1 MTEFFF
7 GIVLN
12 LWWIIIL
19 NRPIHEC
26 SMYFHLF
33 KSSFIFFIRIFQL
46 YHTNPIHFFQIQIY
60 VFHFYSYFKW
70 YSKNLFPVVHCQ
82 LIYRTSIFL
91 FICFVCQIYFV
102 LSGVFT
108 DLVSCNLAKLSC
120 QFLQSFSYRLLE
132 IFHIDNYMETMM
144 SGNKDIFI
152 YSFSMCV
159 FYSFWCLTALI
170 RSLVQC

>member
-1 MTEFFF
+1 MNVVCISIYLSLLSFFLLGF
-7 GIVLN
+7 
-12 LWWIIIL
+12 
-19 NRPIHEC
+19 
-26 SMYFHLF
+26 F
-33 KSSFIFFIRIFQL
+33 SFIIQIP
-46 YHTNPIHFFQIQIY
+46 YIFFQIQIY

-70 YSKNLFPVVHCQ
+70 YLKNLFPVVHCQ

-91 FICFVCQIYFV
+91 FVCFVCQIYFV

-132 IFHIDNYMETMM
+132 IFHIDNYVETMI

-159 FYSFWCLTALI
+159 SFILFGVL
-170 RSLVQC
+170 LH